1 MLGNKKFILGHVE
14 CHVHGRYPK
23 GDMRYKMY
31 IYPIHTHI
39 CIIYNLQHI
48 HMAQIIG
55 VHKKKTKK
63 SGEEIIKATFH
74 ENFQNGR
81 MRVCRLKEFTK
92 GPD

>member
-1 MLGNKKFILGHVE
+1 
-14 CHVHGRYPK
+14 
-23 GDMRYKMY
+23 
-31 IYPIHTHI
+31 
-39 CIIYNLQHI
+39 
-48 HMAQIIG
+48 MAQIIG